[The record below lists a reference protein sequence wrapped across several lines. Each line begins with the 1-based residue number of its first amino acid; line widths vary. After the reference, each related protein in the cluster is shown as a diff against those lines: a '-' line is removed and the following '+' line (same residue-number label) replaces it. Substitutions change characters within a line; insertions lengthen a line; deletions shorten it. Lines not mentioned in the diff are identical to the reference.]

1 MSLTSQ
7 AWKKAWNLKAFR
19 SQFIVSLLVLASFA
33 WIFNWFFDFA
43 EGRTGTKLQ
52 DPFLELLPVRNV
64 SWTVFF
70 FLYMGILIAL
80 YCNWSKP
87 KLLLLALQTYVLVTL
102 LRVVAITLVPL
113 EPPDGYL
120 PLREPIVQ
128 FFTNG
133 GRIIS
138 KDLFFSG
145 HVSTICSMFFA
156 VQSKRWKP
164 VLGMFVVMVSFLVLL
179 QHVHYTIDVVFA
191 PFATWL
197 CFLFNKKILNS
208 RIPLID

>member
-87 KLLLLALQTYVLVTL
+87 KLLLLALQTYVLVTFNL
-102 LRVVAITLVPL
+102 GWWQLPSYHSNLRMAIFHYESQLFSFSPMEVGSFPKICFF
-113 EPPDGYL
+113 PD
-120 PLREPIVQ
+120 
-128 FFTNG
+128 
-133 GRIIS
+133 
-138 KDLFFSG
+138 
-145 HVSTICSMFFA
+145 MFL
-156 VQSKRWKP
+156 QS
-164 VLGMFVVMVSFLVLL
+164 
-179 QHVHYTIDVVFA
+179 A
-191 PFATWL
+191 L
-197 CFLFNKKILNS
+197 CFLLCKANDGNRYSGCL
-208 RIPLID
+208 L